1 MLPFFGRKLVFTF
14 LLTALCSFSHAYTFK
29 TLILFDGTDG
39 GTPVNTSLV
48 QGANGNLYGTTL
60 GGGAYGSGTVFKM
73 TPAGAVTTLYSFCS
87 LTNCA
92 DGALPYGGL
101 VLASDGNFYGTTS
114 QGGAADG
121 TSGTIFKITP
131 AGKLTTLHSFRYATD
146 GSNPIAPLIQ
156 AADGKLYGLT
166 AGGGPANAGTF
177 FKITLGGLLTTLSDF
192 PGATFLNGPLIQGS
206 DGNFHGSSESGG
218 ANGTSGHGMI
228 FKLTPGGSFSILH
241 SFDSTDGSAPAGAL
255 LQAAD
260 GNLYGTTYQ
269 GGSNSTCPNGCGTVF
284 KITLAGALTT
294 VHNFDGTEGA
304 YPIAA
309 LIQATDGNFYGTTY
323 AGGTG
328 GDWGTVFKITPAG
341 KVTTLHSF
349 QGSDG
354 GQPYGPV
361 SQDTS
366 GKLYGTATNG
376 TGTAAQG
383 TTFLIATGLS
393 PFVSFVQTR
402 GKVGQTVG
410 ILGQGLKGTTS
421 VSFGNTSATFKII
434 SDTYLT
440 ATVPAGA
447 MTSFVTVTIPT
458 RLLKSKVPF
467 QVLP

>member
-1 MLPFFGRKLVFTF
+1 MLSFSGRKLVFTL
-14 LLTALCSFSHAYTFK
+14 LLTALCSVSHAYTFK
-29 TLILFDGTDG
+29 TLILFDGTNG
-39 GTPVNTSLV
+39 GTPVDTSLV

-60 GGGAYGSGTVFKM
+60 GGGAHGSGTVFEM

-114 QGGAADG
+114 QGGAVDG

-131 AGKLTTLHSFRYATD
+131 AGKLTTLHSFHYATD

-166 AGGGPANAGTF
+166 AGGGPLNTGTF

-192 PGATFLNGPLIQGS
+192 PGATSLNGPLIQGS
-206 DGNFHGSSESGG
+206 DRNFYGSSELGG
-218 ANGTSGHGMI
+218 ANGTSGHGML

-241 SFDSTDGSAPAGAL
+241 SFDSTDGSAPTGAL

-309 LIQATDGNFYGTTY
+309 LIQATDGSFYGTTY

-354 GQPYGPV
+354 AQPYGPV

-393 PFVSFVQTR
+393 PFVRFVQTR

-421 VSFGNTSATFKII
+421 VSFGSASATFKII

-447 MTSFVTVTIPT
+447 TTSFVTVTIPT
-458 RLLKSKVPF
+458 RLLKSNLPF